1 MMQTPV
7 IYIVDD
13 DDGYRKAVTRL
24 VIAKGYKAV
33 AFASAEEFLSA
44 KVSGH
49 GCVLLDIRMP
59 GMSGLQLQKELD
71 QQAGIPPIIF
81 VTGHAT
87 VPMSVTAIKA
97 GADNF
102 LSKPVSAD
110 ILFASIEAA
119 LTRSALQYE
128 RESASSALRERYALL
143 TPREREVFELVIRG
157 RLNKQI
163 AFELGTSERTIKAH
177 RQQVMSKM
185 EAETVQ
191 QLVTLAQKLGM
202 SA

>member
-1 MMQTPV
+1 MMQPPV

-13 DDGYRKAVTRL
+13 DDGYRRAVTRL
-24 VIAKGYKAV
+24 VTAKGYKAI
-33 AFASAEEFLSA
+33 AFANAEEFLAA

-71 QQAGIPPIIF
+71 QQSDIPPIIF

-87 VPMSVTAIKA
+87 IPMSVTAIKA

-110 ILFASIEAA
+110 ILFASIETA
-119 LTRSALQYE
+119 LARSAAQNE
-128 RESASSALRERYALL
+128 RESASAVLREHYSLL

-185 EAETVQ
+185 EAMTVQ
-191 QLVTLAQKLGM
+191 QLVTMAQKLGM